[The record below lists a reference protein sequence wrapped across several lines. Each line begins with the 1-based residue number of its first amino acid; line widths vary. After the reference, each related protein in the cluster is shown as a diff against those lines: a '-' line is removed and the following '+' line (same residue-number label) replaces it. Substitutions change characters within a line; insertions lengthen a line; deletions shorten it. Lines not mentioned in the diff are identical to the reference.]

1 MNKKE
6 LEGYIEKKRLRVTN
20 EARIREEKERQ
31 KQDILNEMAALAKG
45 GGMANNKLRGA
56 ADSDFFQKN
65 NTSEKGW
72 TFNFDGTISEFK
84 KPTIKS
90 DQTSKVGY
98 EFTKGD
104 IEKGKLFANK

>member
-1 MNKKE
+1 
-6 LEGYIEKKRLRVTN
+6 
-20 EARIREEKERQ
+20 
-31 KQDILNEMAALAKG
+31 MAALAKG
-45 GGMANNKLRGA
+45 GSMANNKLRGA
-56 ADSDFFQKN
+56 HDSDFFQKN

-72 TFNFDGTISEFK
+72 TFNYDGTISEFK

-90 DQTSKVGY
+90 DPTGKVAY